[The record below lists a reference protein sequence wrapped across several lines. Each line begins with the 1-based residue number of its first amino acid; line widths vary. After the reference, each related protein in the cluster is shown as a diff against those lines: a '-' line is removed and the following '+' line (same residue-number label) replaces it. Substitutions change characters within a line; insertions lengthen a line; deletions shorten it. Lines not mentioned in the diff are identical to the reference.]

1 MTSLAKISFVNSMRP
16 CVLKKI
22 KTNHQY
28 CVAQSTSSPLQVS
41 VQVWTQQWFS
51 NSKWFL
57 SVSTGVWGA
66 QAHASITGYTNRWI
80 CVCSCAI
87 SQILK
92 PWNGFWD
99 ISHPLLKGRRRLYHL
114 SLAVKLNYT
123 LMTICPP
130 PESRVYLSYKPWTA
144 LHEASFPVLT
154 LSRIFQTILRR
165 ILHLSY
171 HITQYNPPWIR

>member
-41 VQVWTQQWFS
+41 KCEHSSGSPTRNGSYQSAPECGELRHMLASQAIPTGG
-51 NSKWFL
+51 
-57 SVSTGVWGA
+57 SV
-66 QAHASITGYTNRWI
+66 
-80 CVCSCAI
+80 CVPVLFPKYLNHGMVFEI
-87 SQILK
+87 
-92 PWNGFWD
+92 D

-130 PESRVYLSYKPWTA
+130 PESRVYLSYKP
-144 LHEASFPVLT
+144 
-154 LSRIFQTILRR
+154 
-165 ILHLSY
+165 
-171 HITQYNPPWIR
+171 